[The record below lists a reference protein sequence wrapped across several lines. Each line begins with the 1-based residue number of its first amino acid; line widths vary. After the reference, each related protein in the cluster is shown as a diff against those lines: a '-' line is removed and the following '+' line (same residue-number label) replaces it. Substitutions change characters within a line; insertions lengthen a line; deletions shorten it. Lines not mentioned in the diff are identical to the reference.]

1 MVLRIMI
8 KASHQYLAYQFWY
21 SILDPLGHHAST
33 CKRGGDA
40 VHRHNLLRDVFAD
53 SCRLAHL
60 PVKLEVGNNL
70 TPDHDHSRPA
80 DVLVHNWSLGKPA
93 AFDFCVTSPLNS
105 LILSEAG
112 VTSGVAAQASEIRKH
127 YSNDAIC
134 VELGWVCIPLVVETY
149 GAWGQ
154 EAVKNFAQLASRLAI
169 ACSKPK
175 SVVINEIYGRL
186 YTCLMRS
193 ISSAIL
199 TRIVPS

>member
-1 MVLRIMI
+1 M
-8 KASHQYLAYQFWY
+8 
-21 SILDPLGHHAST
+21 
-33 CKRGGDA
+33 
-40 VHRHNLLRDVFAD
+40 FAD

-112 VTSGVAAQASEIRKH
+112 VSSGVAAQASEIRKH
-127 YSNDAIC
+127 NSNDAKC
-134 VELGWVCIPLVVETY
+134 GELGWVCIPLVVETY

-154 EAVKNFAQLASRLAI
+154 EAVKTFAQLASRLAI

-175 SVVINEIYGRL
+175 SVVINGRL
-186 YTCLMRS
+186 NTCLMRS

>member
-1 MVLRIMI
+1 M
-8 KASHQYLAYQFWY
+8 
-21 SILDPLGHHAST
+21 
-33 CKRGGDA
+33 
-40 VHRHNLLRDVFAD
+40 FAE

-112 VTSGVAAQASEIRKH
+112 VSSGVAAQASEIRKH
-127 YSNDAIC
+127 NSNDAIC

-154 EAVKNFAQLASRLAI
+154 EAVKTFAQLASRLAI

>member
-1 MVLRIMI
+1 M
-8 KASHQYLAYQFWY
+8 
-21 SILDPLGHHAST
+21 
-33 CKRGGDA
+33 
-40 VHRHNLLRDVFAD
+40 FAD
-53 SCRLAHL
+53 SCRLVHL

-112 VTSGVAAQASEIRKH
+112 VSSGVAAQASEIRKH
-127 YSNDAIC
+127 NSNDAKC

-154 EAVKNFAQLASRLAI
+154 EAVKTFAQLASRLAI

-186 YTCLMRS
+186 NTCLMRS

>member
-1 MVLRIMI
+1 M
-8 KASHQYLAYQFWY
+8 
-21 SILDPLGHHAST
+21 
-33 CKRGGDA
+33 
-40 VHRHNLLRDVFAD
+40 FAD

-70 TPDHDHSRPA
+70 TPDHDHSRT
-80 DVLVHNWSLGKPA
+80 A

-112 VTSGVAAQASEIRKH
+112 VSSGVAAQASEIRKH
-127 YSNDAIC
+127 NSNDAKC

-154 EAVKNFAQLASRLAI
+154 EAVKTFAQLASRLAI

-175 SVVINEIYGRL
+175 SVVINEI
-186 YTCLMRS
+186 
-193 ISSAIL
+193 
-199 TRIVPS
+199 